1 MVVFFFFVGIRK
13 NMGKKQER
21 REKLFGHGFSELNPR
36 SVAITGIYMV
46 IYNHGKTK
54 STKEIKLI
62 LTNGLNFKIQDIVS
76 SYL

>member
-1 MVVFFFFVGIRK
+1 MVGFFLFFWVIRE

-46 IYNHGKTK
+46 IYSRGKTK
-54 STKEIKLI
+54 STKRNK
-62 LTNGLNFKIQDIVS
+62 TTLNK
-76 SYL
+76 

>member
-1 MVVFFFFVGIRK
+1 MVGFFFVGIRE

-36 SVAITGIYMV
+36 SVVITGIYTV
-46 IYNHGKTK
+46 IYNRGKTK

-62 LTNGLNFKIQDIVS
+62 LTNDLNFEIQDIVG